1 MSFCTPWIVESVS
14 SFGSGHFFEKLW
26 VSIGVHPI
34 YPVFGSPLF
43 CKAPSHNQ
51 PYDTYDSS
59 GYLLQLHFGIH
70 KRIFENVWF
79 TLSGSKKFK
88 KYSRKFSPWS
98 SYPCGCCGA
107 SKCPLWIWC
116 WWGTGLGLLWSE
128 IEKRKLNRIRF
139 LNSTSGCL
147 EYKPSRGRERQYF
160 RITLVD
166 FIKKWSKNWVWF
178 KIKSTCD

>member
-1 MSFCTPWIVESVS
+1 MCFCLRLY
-14 SFGSGHFFEKLW
+14 G
-26 VSIGVHPI
+26 
-34 YPVFGSPLF
+34 
-43 CKAPSHNQ
+43 
-51 PYDTYDSS
+51 D
-59 GYLLQLHFGIH
+59 LHCLEL
-70 KRIFENVWF
+70 RN
-79 TLSGSKKFK
+79 SKIL

-107 SKCPLWIWC
+107 SKCPCWWPLPLWIWC
-116 WWGTGLGLLWSE
+116 WWETGLGLLWSE
-128 IEKRKLNRIRF
+128 IEKTKLNRIRF

-178 KIKSTCD
+178 KLKSTLKSKAMGLNNDVELQLTCSC

>member
-1 MSFCTPWIVESVS
+1 MYTQFTQFLVHHYFARHQAIINLMTLMTPVGIYFNCTLEYIQDSW
-14 SFGSGHFFEKLW
+14 KCM
-26 VSIGVHPI
+26 I
-34 YPVFGSPLF
+34 YIAWKQEIL
-43 CKAPSHNQ
+43 
-51 PYDTYDSS
+51 
-59 GYLLQLHFGIH
+59 
-70 KRIFENVWF
+70 
-79 TLSGSKKFK
+79 

-98 SYPCGCCGA
+98 SYPCGCWGA
-107 SKCPLWIWC
+107 SKCPCWWPLPLWIWC

-166 FIKKWSKNWVWF
+166 LTKKSSKNWVWLTS
-178 KIKSTCD
+178 KVYWNLKPCD